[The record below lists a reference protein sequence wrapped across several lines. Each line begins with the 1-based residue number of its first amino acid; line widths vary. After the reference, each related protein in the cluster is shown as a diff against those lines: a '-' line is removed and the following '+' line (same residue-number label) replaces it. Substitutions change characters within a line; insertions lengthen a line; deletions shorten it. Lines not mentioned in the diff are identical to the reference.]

1 MCQHQTFLSYSTPSL
16 PFPKMPSATA
26 ATNTRKTTD
35 LKSPVKND
43 GSKDMR
49 YASKQFCNKDGK
61 RDMRTKLTAA
71 R

>member
-1 MCQHQTFLSYSTPSL
+1 MQNPFLFSKPK
-16 PFPKMPSATA
+16 PNFPNMPSAT

-43 GSKDMR
+43 GTKDMR

-61 RDMRTKLTAA
+61 RDMRTKLTAN